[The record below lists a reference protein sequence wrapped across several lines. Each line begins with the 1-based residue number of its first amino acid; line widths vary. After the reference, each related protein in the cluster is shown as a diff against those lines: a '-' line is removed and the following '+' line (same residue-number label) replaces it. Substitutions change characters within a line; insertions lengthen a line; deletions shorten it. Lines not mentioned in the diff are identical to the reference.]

1 MLIHGGANMDQLTL
15 SNASKNSKRSKKIKV
30 LSLFSGCGGMDIG
43 FEGGFTCLKRSINT
57 DIHPNWIAE
66 DFGEWVRVVDTGFET
81 VFANDIRPD
90 AKAAWVSYF
99 KRKYKNPDDIY
110 HLESIVDLVKRAK
123 EGEKVFPDN
132 IDIVTGG
139 FPCQDF
145 SIAGKRLGFNSHKSH
160 NGGKLEVD
168 EPSIENRGQL
178 YMWMREVV
186 TLTKPLMFVAE
197 NVKGLTNLDDAKEVI
212 ERDFSNAG
220 DGGYLVLPA
229 RVLHSADYGVPQS
242 RERVI
247 FYGFKKSALKS
258 KALEELTQNIISK
271 EYDPYPEKTHAY
283 TVKDETL
290 YSFVTVREALS
301 GLLEPELADDPSQKK
316 YSKAK
321 FMGKHCQGQTE
332 VKLDSIAPTIRAEHH
347 GNIEFRRLS
356 LENGGSNI
364 EELEKGLPQR
374 RLTIRECARLQ
385 TFPDDYQFI
394 LPKTEKNVSVSASNA
409 YKLIG
414 NAVPCVLAFNISM
427 SLAEKWT
434 KYF

>member
-1 MLIHGGANMDQLTL
+1 MDQLTL

-57 DIHPNWIAE
+57 DIHPNWISE

-220 DGGYLVLPA
+220 DGGYLVLPG

-414 NAVPCVLAFNISM
+414 NAVPCILAFNIAM